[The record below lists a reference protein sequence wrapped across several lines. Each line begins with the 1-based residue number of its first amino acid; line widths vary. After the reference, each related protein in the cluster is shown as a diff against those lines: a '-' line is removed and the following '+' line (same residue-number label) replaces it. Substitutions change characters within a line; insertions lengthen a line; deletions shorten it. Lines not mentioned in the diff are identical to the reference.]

1 MTLMINGYDYSF
13 NYQQDLS
20 EENILVIEY
29 FDIIMIPYF
38 QIININDVRNPYNP
52 HNQNSNKI

>member
-1 MTLMINGYDYSF
+1 MTHMMNGYDYSL

-29 FDIIMIPYF
+29 FDIIMIPYS

-52 HNQNSNKI
+52 YINTI